1 MTEKWQNIPQEL
13 RERPQWCLA
22 AADKR
27 PLTVSGGPASSTDPS
42 TWITFDEARAAAG
55 ERACRIGYMLSAD
68 DPFSCIDL
76 DVKDDTPHHLL
87 VRFGSII
94 NTIDSYTERSRSGRG
109 YHVWVKA
116 NIGRGRKRDGVE
128 VYSQERFI
136 ICTGDVARV
145 RPIADRQELLTNMVS
160 QMSLERV
167 EPIALEGEDGPD
179 WVLAARAVEDQG
191 ELGRL
196 FRGEWKDRYP
206 SQSEADLVLVRL
218 LIPLTESPLECWRTF
233 QLSELG
239 KREKAN
245 RDDYA
250 RRTMALAL
258 RQLAGDQEEARHGA
272 QIAASLLQND
282 AGSGGAYFH
291 LLSDDDLSRRP
302 LPRWL
307 VKGAIPET
315 GVGAIYG
322 PSGTFKSFV
331 ALDLLA
337 HISNGRAWFG
347 RRVTAAPAVYVPLE
361 GQGGIPKRVAAWRQA
376 LAHQGIQATTNMRFI
391 TEAMNLRERA
401 DRDRLVGTLVDGGWA
416 GGVLC
421 IDTLA
426 QAGPGIDENTSQGM
440 GEMISIFQELQN
452 RLGGFVLVIHHSGK
466 NEGAGLRGWSGLLA
480 ALDCSIRCTRGDSRP
495 WYEGELI
502 LEKIK
507 DGENGQ
513 TMNFTVAR
521 IALGYDYDGDP
532 ITSLA
537 ISRATNVERAPEP
550 DEVQIATEDDE
561 FVLDWI
567 RRSVEAAKRPTG
579 RSLEA
584 QLGHMKSERA
594 ITQRRLRDALA
605 RLKDEGHLVEVT
617 HGSKGHKW
625 LRPKDMPKGEESSQE
640 GR

>member
-1 MTEKWQNIPQEL
+1 MTEQWRNIPEDL
-13 RERPQWCLA
+13 RKRSQWCLA
-22 AADKR
+22 GPDKR
-27 PLTVSGGPASSTDPS
+27 PLTVSGRPARSTDPS
-42 TWITFDEARAAAG
+42 TWTKFEEAAAAAR
-55 ERACRIGYMLSAD
+55 ERGCGIGFMLHQD
-68 DPFSCIDL
+68 DPFTCIDL
-76 DVKDDTPHHLL
+76 DVKDDTPHDLL
-87 VRFGSII
+87 ERFETII
-94 NTIDSYTERSRSGRG
+94 NTADSYTERSRSGLG

-145 RPIADRQELLTNMVS
+145 RPIADRQELLTKMVS
-160 QMSLERV
+160 QMSPERV

-179 WVLAARAVEDQG
+179 WGVAARAVEDQG

-196 FRGEWKDRYP
+196 FRGDWEGRYP
-206 SQSEADLVLVRL
+206 SQSEADLGLVRL

-233 QLSELG
+233 QLSKLG
-239 KREKAN
+239 ERDKAN

-250 RRTMALAL
+250 RGTMALAL
-258 RQLAGDQEEARHGA
+258 RQVADDHEQAKHGA
-272 QIAASLLQND
+272 QIKASLLQND
-282 AGSGGAYFH
+282 GGSDGAYFH
-291 LLSDDDLSRRP
+291 LQSDDDLSRRP
-302 LPRWL
+302 LPKWL

-315 GVGAIYG
+315 GIGAIYG

-337 HISNGRAWFG
+337 HISNGRTWFG

-376 LAHQGIQATTNMRFI
+376 LAHQGTQATTNIRFI
-391 TEAMNLRERA
+391 TEAMNLREKA
-401 DRDRLVGTLVDGGWA
+401 DRDKLVRTLVDGGWA

-440 GEMISIFQELQN
+440 GEMVSIFQELQN

-480 ALDCSIRCTRGDSRP
+480 ALDCSIRCTRDDSRP

-502 LEKIK
+502 LEKVK

-513 TMNFTVAR
+513 TLDFAVAR
-521 IALGYDYDGDP
+521 IALGYDEDGDP

-537 ISRATNVERAPEP
+537 VIPPTSAERAGEP
-550 DEVQIATEDDE
+550 DKVQIATEDDD

-567 RRSVEAAKRPTG
+567 RRSVEDGKYPTG

-584 QLGHMKSERA
+584 RLGHMQSERA
-594 ITQRRLRDALA
+594 ITQRRLRDAIT
-605 RLKDEGHLVEVT
+605 RLKDEGHLVEVA
-617 HGSKGHKW
+617 HRSKGHKW
-625 LRPKDMPKGEESSQE
+625 LRPEDMPNGEEGDQE